1 MTMGRNFQT
10 DIADSNHFVITL
22 ELVPGASYQG
32 LALDTVKKIA
42 EDALDDGRVSAVT
55 ITDNPGGNP
64 SLSPDVIGKEIVDR
78 GMDVIVHFTC
88 RDANRG
94 GIESRAL
101 QLARMGMRNILALTG
116 DYSGRGFGG
125 QGMPVF
131 DMDSTSLICFLKM
144 LGERSRREARS
155 DESFCTGCAVSPFKS
170 TEAETFAQYYKLC
183 KKIAAGAR
191 FVITQVGYDVR
202 KFRELLQIRQVFG
215 LHVPILGSV
224 YVLRPPAAK
233 IMNRGAIPG
242 AVVTENLLEAVRR
255 EWQDKEQGEAAAVER
270 AARLAVVLKGLG
282 YQGVH
287 VGGVHKSFI
296 TLAAILDRMEQI
308 ENRWR
313 EFLPD
318 FDHPQK
324 EGFYVFDETSLD
336 SPFSATLPAPDSRA
350 TLLEKTHFQVL
361 RLMHDYFFRF
371 ESPLAPGLRAVCTR
385 LNATPGG
392 RRLAF
397 LIEDPIKKWLL
408 SCKGCGDCGIQ
419 HLAFLCPE
427 SQCPKHIRNGACGG
441 SSNGRCEVYPDRPC
455 VWVRVYNRLAATGRV
470 PEMAHDFV
478 APRNWALNETSSW
491 LNFHL
496 RRDHQSTG
504 CDIAECCNTE
514 GGCPFRRQG
523 YTAAPADAR
532 YQGC

>member
-1 MTMGRNFQT
+1 MGRRFQT
-10 DIADSNHFVITL
+10 DIANPKQFVITL
-22 ELVPGASYQG
+22 EIVPGASYQG

-42 EDALDDGRVSAVT
+42 QDAVDDGRVSAVT

-144 LGERSRREARS
+144 LGERHRQGGGP
-155 DESFCTGCAVSPFKS
+155 DENFCTGCAVSPFKS

-183 KKIAAGAR
+183 KKVVAGAG
-191 FVITQVGYDVR
+191 FIITQVGYDAR
-202 KFRELLQIRQVFG
+202 KFRELLQIRKVFRMP
-215 LHVPILGSV
+215 VSVLGSV

-233 IMNRGAIPG
+233 IMHRGAIPG
-242 AVVTENLLEAVRR
+242 AVVTENLLEAVKR
-255 EWQDKEQGEAAAVER
+255 EWEDKEQGEAAAVER

-282 YQGVH
+282 YQGIH
-287 VGGVHKSFI
+287 VGGVHKSFT
-296 TLAAILDRMEQI
+296 TLEAILDRMEQI

-313 EFLPD
+313 EFLSD
-318 FDHPQK
+318 FDYPQK
-324 EGFYVFDETSLD
+324 NGFYVFEENALEG
-336 SPFSATLPAPDSRA
+336 SPSSIRPSPDSRA
-350 TLLEKTHFQVL
+350 TLLEKTHFQAL
-361 RLMHDYFFRF
+361 RMMHELFFRF
-371 ESPLAPGLRAVCTR
+371 ESPLAPGLRAICTR
-385 LNATPGG
+385 LDATPDG

-397 LIEDPIKKWLL
+397 LIEDPLKKWLL

-455 VWVRVYNRLAATGRV
+455 VWVRVYNRLAAVGRTQ
-470 PEMAHDFV
+470 EMARTFV
-478 APRNWALNETSSW
+478 APRNWELNQTSSW

-504 CDIAECCNTE
+504 CDIAERCDTE
-514 GGCPFRRQG
+514 GGCPFRRKS
-523 YTAAPADAR
+523 TAAVSAKATSAA
-532 YQGC
+532 

>member
-1 MTMGRNFQT
+1 MRRSFQT
-10 DIADSNHFVITL
+10 DIANPDHFVITL

-32 LALDTVKKIA
+32 LALDTVETIA
-42 EDALDDGRVSAVT
+42 KDAMDDGRVSAVT

-78 GMDVIVHFTC
+78 GVDVIVHFTC

-131 DMDSTSLICFLKM
+131 DLDSTSLICFLTM
-144 LGERSRREARS
+144 LGERGGEAGF
-155 DESFCTGCAVSPFKS
+155 DESFFTGCAVSSFKR
-170 TEAETFAQYYKLC
+170 TEAESFAQYYKLC
-183 KKIAAGAR
+183 KKIGAGAR
-191 FVITQVGYDVR
+191 FVITQVGYDAR
-202 KFRELLQIRQVFG
+202 KFRELLQIQEVFG
-215 LHVPILGSV
+215 LSVPMLGSV

-233 IMNRGAIPG
+233 VMNRGSIPG
-242 AVVTENLLEAVRR
+242 AVVTQKLLDAVQR
-255 EWQDKEQGEAAAVER
+255 EWRNREQGEAAAIER
-270 AARLAVVLKGLG
+270 SARLAVVLKGLG
-282 YQGVH
+282 YRGIH
-287 VGGVHKSFI
+287 VGGVHKSFA

-318 FDHPQK
+318 FDYPQK
-324 EGFYVFDETSLD
+324 DGFYVFQETSD
-336 SPFSATLPAPDSRA
+336 YRLPAQRSQA
-350 TLLEKTHFQVL
+350 ALLEKTHFEALRVL
-361 RLMHDYFFRF
+361 HDLFFRF
-371 ESPLAPGLRAVCTR
+371 ESPLAPGLQSLCAR
-385 LNATPGG
+385 LDATAGG

-397 LIEDPIKKWLL
+397 LIEDPLKKWML
-408 SCKGCGDCGIQ
+408 SCKRCGDCGIQ

-455 VWVRVYNRLAATGRV
+455 VYVRVYNRLSSIGRAR
-470 PEMAHDFV
+470 EMADTFV
-478 APRNWALNETSSW
+478 PPRNWELNETPSW

-504 CDIAECCNTE
+504 CAIAERC
-514 GGCPFRRQG
+514 GMQGRCPLPR
-523 YTAAPADAR
+523 PES
-532 YQGC
+532 